1 METKAMTHGA
11 IRVLLGLAAVVVLL
25 RAGIVGAAEPPSL
38 DKYKPKDKTAV
49 IKAASRSSALGPE
62 LSESYR
68 QCSSLRVLSSS

>member
-11 IRVLLGLAAVVVLL
+11 IRVLLGLVAVVVLL

-38 DKYKPKDKTAV
+38 DKYKSKNKPAV

-62 LSESYR
+62 LSELYQ